1 MNELSMKPMISSL
14 NSQLHTLNTQI
25 QNLVKNWVNTVTD
38 SPDQSRFSQLKV
50 ASALKLVTQ
59 FVGQA
64 IPFATRNGF
73 KVIDFRPGYVKAFI
87 PLKTNSNH
95 FNAMY
100 AGALFTV
107 AELPGGIISVFSFD
121 ERFFP
126 ILKDLKMEFIKM
138 AKTDVTV
145 EFELSTSELSRLEN
159 EVSIHGK
166 CDFVLQGE
174 IKDAQGE
181 VVAKSFANYQLRMK

>member
-1 MNELSMKPMISSL
+1 MKPMMISL
-14 NSQLHTLNTQI
+14 NKQLTSLNTEL
-25 QNLVKNWVNTVTD
+25 QNLAKSWVNGVTN
-38 SPDQSRFSQLKV
+38 SPSRSRLSQLKV
-50 ASALKLVTQ
+50 AAALKLVTQ

-73 KVIDFRPGYVKAFI
+73 KVVDFRPGYVKAFI
-87 PLKTNSNH
+87 PLKMNSNH

-145 EFELSTSELSRLEN
+145 EFEISASELSRLEN
-159 EVSIHGK
+159 EASIHGK

-174 IKDAQGE
+174 IKDAHGE
-181 VVAKSFANYQLRMK
+181 IVAKSFANYQLRMK

>member
-1 MNELSMKPMISSL
+1 MKPMMNSL
-14 NSQLHTLNTQI
+14 NKQLTSLNAEI
-25 QNLVKNWVNTVTD
+25 QNLVKNWVNGVTN
-38 SPDQSRFSQLKV
+38 SPNGSRLSQLKV
-50 ASALKLVTQ
+50 AGALKLITQ

-73 KVIDFRPGYVKAFI
+73 KVVDFRPGYVKAFI
-87 PLKTNSNH
+87 PLKMNSNH

-145 EFELSTSELSRLEN
+145 EFEISASELSRLEN
-159 EVSIHGK
+159 EASIHGK

-174 IKDAQGE
+174 IKDAYGE
-181 VVAKSFANYQLRMK
+181 IVAKSFANYQLRMK

>member
-1 MNELSMKPMISSL
+1 MKPVMNSL
-14 NSQLHTLNTQI
+14 NSQLNALNTQI
-25 QNLVKNWVNTVTD
+25 QTMVKSWVNTVTE
-38 SPDQSRFSQLKV
+38 SPDPSRLSQLKV

-87 PLKTNSNH
+87 PLKTNANH

-121 ERFFP
+121 ERYFP
-126 ILKDLKMEFIKM
+126 ILKDLKMEFVKM

-145 EFELSTSELSRLEN
+145 EFELSASELSRLEN
-159 EVSIHGK
+159 EASVHGK
-166 CDFVLQGE
+166 CDFVLQGD
-174 IKDAQGE
+174 IKDAKGE

>member
-1 MNELSMKPMISSL
+1 MKPLINSL
-14 NSQLHTLNTQI
+14 NSQLHSLNAQI
-25 QNLVKNWVNTVTD
+25 QSLVKSWVNNVTD

-50 ASALKLVTQ
+50 ASALKLITQ

-64 IPFATRNGF
+64 IPFATRNCF

-87 PLKTNSNH
+87 PLKSNSNH

-126 ILKDLKMEFIKM
+126 ILKNMKLMGPF
-138 AKTDVTV
+138 
-145 EFELSTSELSRLEN
+145 
-159 EVSIHGK
+159 
-166 CDFVLQGE
+166 
-174 IKDAQGE
+174 
-181 VVAKSFANYQLRMK
+181 KS

>member
-1 MNELSMKPMISSL
+1 MKPVINSL
-14 NSQLHTLNTQI
+14 NNQLNTLNARI
-25 QNLVKNWVNTVTD
+25 QAVAKSWINDATD
-38 SPDQSRFSQLKV
+38 APSPSRFSQLKF
-50 ASALKLVTQ
+50 AGALRLVTQ

-64 IPFATRNGF
+64 IPFSTRNGF

-87 PLKTNSNH
+87 PLKMNSNH

-145 EFELSTSELSRLEN
+145 EFEIPISELKRLEG
-159 EVSIHGK
+159 EAFEHGK
-166 CDFVLQGE
+166 CDFILEGE
-174 IKDAQGE
+174 IKDIHGE

>member
-1 MNELSMKPMISSL
+1 MMNSLSNRL
-14 NSQLHTLNTQI
+14 NTLNTDI
-25 QNLVKNWVNTVTD
+25 QNLVKTWVNNVTV
-38 SPDQSRFSQLKV
+38 SADQSRLAQLKT
-50 ASALKLVTQ
+50 AGALKLVTK
-59 FVGQA
+59 FVGLS

-87 PLKTNSNH
+87 PLKINSNH

-126 ILKDLKMEFIKM
+126 ILKDLRIEFLKM

-145 EFELSTSELSRLEN
+145 EFELPAAELKRIEQ
-159 EVSIHGK
+159 EATMQGK
-166 CDFVLQGE
+166 CDFILQGE
-174 IKDAQGE
+174 IKNTDGD

>member
-1 MNELSMKPMISSL
+1 MKPVL
-14 NSQLHTLNTQI
+14 DTFNTQVKLLNDQI
-25 QNLVKNWVNTVTD
+25 KNLVKNWVNQVTD
-38 SPDQSRFSQLKV
+38 NPNDSSFSHIKV

-64 IPFATRNGF
+64 IPFASRNGF
-73 KVIDFRPGYVKAFI
+73 KVVDFRPGYVKAFI
-87 PLKTNSNH
+87 PLKGNKNH

-121 ERFFP
+121 DRFFP
-126 ILKDLKMEFIKM
+126 ILKDLKMEFLKM

-145 EFELSTSELSRLEN
+145 EFELSASELSHLEN
-159 EVSIHGK
+159 EASVHGK
-166 CDFVLQGE
+166 CDFVLSGE
-174 IKDAQGE
+174 IKDKRGE
-181 VVAKSFANYQLRMK
+181 IVAKSYANYQLRMK

>member
-1 MNELSMKPMISSL
+1 MKPIINTL
-14 NSQLHTLNTQI
+14 NKQLDSLNTQI
-25 QNLVKNWVNTVTD
+25 QGIVRDWVNSVTE
-38 SPDQSRFSQLKV
+38 SPESSQLSQFKV
-50 ASALKLVTQ
+50 ASALKLVTK
-59 FVGQA
+59 FVGLA
-64 IPFATRNGF
+64 IPFSTRNGF
-73 KVIDFRPGYVKAFI
+73 KVIDFRPGYLKALI
-87 PLKTNSNH
+87 PLKTNANH

-121 ERFFP
+121 ERYYP
-126 ILKDLKMEFIKM
+126 ILKDLKMEFISM

-145 EFELSTSELSRLEN
+145 EFEISASELKRLED
-159 EVSIHGK
+159 ETSLQGK

-174 IKDAQGE
+174 IKDAHNK

>member
-1 MNELSMKPMISSL
+1 MKPVISRL
-14 NSQLHTLNTQI
+14 NSQLNSLNTQI
-25 QNLVKNWVNTVTD
+25 QNLVKSWVNNVTT
-38 SPDQSRFSQLKV
+38 SPDSSRITQLKV

-87 PLKTNSNH
+87 PLKTNANH

-121 ERFFP
+121 ERYFP
-126 ILKDLKMEFIKM
+126 ILKDLKMEFLKM

-145 EFELSTSELSRLEN
+145 EFELSAGELSRLEN
-159 EVSIHGK
+159 EASVHGK
-166 CDFVLQGE
+166 CDFILQGE
-174 IKDAQGE
+174 IKDAHGE
-181 VVAKSFANYQLRMK
+181 IVAKSFANYQLRMK

>member
-1 MNELSMKPMISSL
+1 MMNSVNKQLTSL
-14 NSQLHTLNTQI
+14 NAEL
-25 QNLVKNWVNTVTD
+25 QNLAKSWVNGVTN
-38 SPDQSRFSQLKV
+38 SPNRSRLSQLKV
-50 ASALKLVTQ
+50 AGALKLVTQ

-73 KVIDFRPGYVKAFI
+73 KVVDFRPGYVKAFI
-87 PLKTNSNH
+87 PLKMNSNH

-145 EFELSTSELSRLEN
+145 EFEISASELSRLEN
-159 EVSIHGK
+159 EASIQGK

-174 IKDAQGE
+174 IKDAHGE

>member
-1 MNELSMKPMISSL
+1 MKPVMTSL
-14 NSQLHTLNTQI
+14 NNQLNSLNTQI
-25 QNLVKNWVNTVTD
+25 QNIVKSWVNTVTE
-38 SPDQSRFSQLKV
+38 SPDQSRLSQLKV

-87 PLKTNSNH
+87 PLKTNANH

-107 AELPGGIISVFSFD
+107 AELPGGIISVFSN
-121 ERFFP
+121 FF
-126 ILKDLKMEFIKM
+126 FI
-138 AKTDVTV
+138 
-145 EFELSTSELSRLEN
+145 FP
-159 EVSIHGK
+159 
-166 CDFVLQGE
+166 
-174 IKDAQGE
+174 
-181 VVAKSFANYQLRMK
+181 

>member
-1 MNELSMKPMISSL
+1 MKPVLDS
-14 NSQLHTLNTQI
+14 LNTQLDAYNKQI
-25 QNLVKNWVNTVTD
+25 KNLVKNWVNDVTLNANN
-38 SPDQSRFSQLKV
+38 STFSQLKV
-50 ASALKLVTQ
+50 TSALKLVTQ

-64 IPFATRNGF
+64 IPFASRNGF

-87 PLKTNSNH
+87 PLKSNANH

-126 ILKDLKMEFIKM
+126 ILKDLKIEFIKM

-145 EFELSTSELSRLEN
+145 EFEISASEYSRLEN
-159 EVSIHGK
+159 EVSVHGK

-174 IKDAQGE
+174 IKNEQGE
-181 VVAKSFANYQLRMK
+181 IVAKSLANYQLRMK

>member
-1 MNELSMKPMISSL
+1 MKPVINSI
-14 NSQLHTLNTQI
+14 NSQLNSLNTQI
-25 QNLVKNWVNTVTD
+25 KSLVKNWVNTVTN
-38 SPDQSRFSQLKV
+38 SPTQSRLSQLKV

-64 IPFATRNGF
+64 IPFAARNGF

-87 PLKTNSNH
+87 PLKSNTNH

-121 ERFFP
+121 DRFFP
-126 ILKDLKMEFIKM
+126 ILRDLKIEFIKM

-145 EFELSTSELSRLEN
+145 EFELSASELSRLEN
-159 EVSIHGK
+159 EASVHGK

-174 IKDAQGE
+174 IKDTHGE

>member
-1 MNELSMKPMISSL
+1 MKPMMNSLSKQLSSL
-14 NSQLHTLNTQI
+14 NSEI
-25 QNLVKNWVNTVTD
+25 QNLAKSWVNGVTG
-38 SPDQSRFSQLKV
+38 SPPRSRMSQLKV
-50 ASALKLVTQ
+50 AGALKLVTQ

-87 PLKTNSNH
+87 PLKMNSNH

-126 ILKDLKMEFIKM
+126 ILKDLKMDFIKM

-145 EFELSTSELSRLEN
+145 EFEISESELKHLEN
-159 EVSIHGK
+159 EASVHGK
-166 CDFVLQGE
+166 CDFMKSKMLLE
-174 IKDAQGE
+174 ILWLKAWLII
-181 VVAKSFANYQLRMK
+181 N

>member
-1 MNELSMKPMISSL
+1 MKPVL
-14 NSQLHTLNTQI
+14 DTVNSQLKQVNEQI
-25 QNLVKNWVNTVTD
+25 KSLVKNWVNQVTD
-38 SPDQSRFSQLKV
+38 DPDKSSLSQLKV

-64 IPFATRNGF
+64 IPFASRNGF

-87 PLKTNSNH
+87 PLKGNKNH

-126 ILKDLKMEFIKM
+126 ILRDLKMEFIKM
-138 AKTDVTV
+138 AKSDVSV
-145 EFELSTSELSRLEN
+145 EFELSASELSRLEN
-159 EVSIHGK
+159 EAAVHGK
-166 CDFVLQGE
+166 CDFVLAGE
-174 IKDAQGE
+174 IKDAKGE

>member
-1 MNELSMKPMISSL
+1 MNTLAKTVNKQLVDL
-14 NSQLHTLNTQI
+14 NNQVRSH
-25 QNLVKNWVNTVTD
+25 VKNWVNETT
-38 SPDQSRFSQLKV
+38 SSSNNSRLAKLKV
-50 ASALKLVTQ
+50 NSALAVVTK
-59 FVGQA
+59 FVGLA
-64 IPFATRNGF
+64 IPFSTRNGF

-87 PLKTNSNH
+87 PLKSNSNH

-121 ERFFP
+121 DKFFP
-126 ILKDLKMEFIKM
+126 ILKDLKMDFLKM

-145 EFELSTSELSRLEN
+145 EFELSQSELCRLEN
-159 EVSIHGK
+159 EASVHGK

-174 IKDAQGE
+174 IKDKNGE